1 MHACPECGMACDC
14 DGEDLWHDWPFNLD
28 CTHECEDEDDE
39 PYLDDDA
46 WSCECHICPE
56 CGEMPRDCSNTEC
69 SKTCSCSECRY
80 CRRGD
85 THPDEPINPLAE
97 KLGISIEKAGAWRIT
112 PDGLERIEEQPVIR
126 CEAIKPRWTGKP
138 RRKWKLRR
146 KRNQ

>member
-28 CTHECEDEDDE
+28 CTHECEDEDDDL
-39 PYLDDDA
+39 YLDDDA
-46 WSCECHICPE
+46 WSE
-56 CGEMPRDCSNTEC
+56 
-69 SKTCSCSECRY
+69 
-80 CRRGD
+80 
-85 THPDEPINPLAE
+85 EPINPLAE
-97 KLGISIEKAGAWRIT
+97 KLGISIKKAGVWRIT

-126 CEAIKPRWTGKP
+126 CEAIKPRWTGNP